1 MYIEVRGWTW
11 GGGGGGRGGGGWG
24 GVQGE
29 AGGLEDQEPGEEHP
43 QDLPGGLYQQETQR
57 QGSRNIYCRLGRF
70 ILQQKHDFQMWPEK
84 GAFLLVFKVLF
95 FKKSQKA

>member
-29 AGGLEDQEPGEEHP
+29 AGGQEDQEPGEEHP
-43 QDLPGGLYQQETQR
+43 QDLPGGLYQQDTQR

-70 ILQQKHDFQMWPEK
+70 ILQTKTWFPNVARK
-84 GAFLLVFKVLF
+84 GRIFTCF
-95 FKKSQKA
+95 